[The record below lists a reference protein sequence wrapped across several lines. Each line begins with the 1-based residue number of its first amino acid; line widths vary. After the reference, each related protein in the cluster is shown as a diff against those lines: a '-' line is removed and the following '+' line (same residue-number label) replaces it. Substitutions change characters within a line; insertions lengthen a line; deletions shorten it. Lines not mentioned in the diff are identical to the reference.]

1 MVRRSNQ
8 ACGSRYYS
16 LSIVAFIIEKFLFLL
31 LTGSN
36 VSGERNSASKEGLY
50 RKGHLE
56 DIKYGQVRVISVERA
71 ATRDLSPKDLA
82 S

>member
-8 ACGSRYYS
+8 ACSSRYYS
-16 LSIVAFIIEKFLFLL
+16 LSIVTFIIEKFLFLL
-31 LTGSN
+31 LTGST
-36 VSGERNSASKEGLY
+36 VSKKDNSDTEEGLY

-56 DIKYGQVRVISVERA
+56 DIQDGQVRVNSVEQA